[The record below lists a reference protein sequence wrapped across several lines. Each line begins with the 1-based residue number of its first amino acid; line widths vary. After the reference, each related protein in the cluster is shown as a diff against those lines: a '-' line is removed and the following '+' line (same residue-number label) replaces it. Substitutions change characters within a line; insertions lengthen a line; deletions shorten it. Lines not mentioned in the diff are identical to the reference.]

1 MPRRKDSGG
10 WFKVYSSILDDPA
23 IAEIGNEGLGVYI
36 RILAMLNRA
45 RSADGK
51 LTVSDSGL
59 CALSGRRR
67 IDVSEKTVRLLEEVG
82 LSSLDRRGKVWEITV
97 RKWPVYNGMGSN
109 NHTPKGTHQDQDQ
122 DQDQNQHLISPAK
135 SPLGTPDGAP
145 LEGEKLE
152 LVSLSDDPP
161 GGFDMLH
168 AEPTEPTEPTEP
180 DIVGP
185 RWPLVGPHERPTRS
199 NSTDIEAEV
208 FAEVRRLAGTFYH
221 DRKPRAWRLTKQR
234 RARMRAIAKEFGPTA
249 PVDSFQGFVSYHLLG
264 NRWPE
269 QRANL
274 NPETVWRPSNVAK
287 YLEQFSDGEAP
298 GDVQAPQRAQNH
310 GERISEF
317 NRESAREAFR
327 QMTGGAMDDLD
338 SLIAIPGGKHD
349 RR

>member
-1 MPRRKDSGG
+1 MTRRKDSGG

-23 IAEIGNEGLGVYI
+23 IAEIGNQGLGVYV
-36 RILAMLNRA
+36 RILAMLNRV
-45 RSADGK
+45 RSGDGK
-51 LTVSDSGL
+51 LTLSDCGL

-67 IDVSEKTVRLLEEVG
+67 IDVSEKRVRLLEEVG
-82 LSSLDRRGKVWEITV
+82 LVSLDRRGKVWEITV
-97 RKWPVYNGMGSN
+97 SKWPIYNGIGSN
-109 NHTPKGTHQDQDQ
+109 NHTPKSTHQDQDQ
-122 DQDQNQHLISPAK
+122 DQDQNQHLISPTK

-145 LEGEKLE
+145 IEGGKLE
-152 LVSLSDDPP
+152 LVSLSDEPP
-161 GGFDMLH
+161 GGFDILH
-168 AEPTEPTEPTEP
+168 EEP
-180 DIVGP
+180 D
-185 RWPLVGPHERPTRS
+185 RPDRP
-199 NSTDIEAEV
+199 DIEAEV
-208 FAEVRRLAGTFYH
+208 FAEVRRLAGTFHH
-221 DRKPRAWRLTKQR
+221 DRKSRAWRLTKQR

-298 GDVQAPQRAQNH
+298 ADVQASQRPQNH

-327 QMTGGAMDDLD
+327 QMTGGDMDDLD

>member
-1 MPRRKDSGG
+1 MATPRKAWFRVADAVVYEG
-10 WFKVYSSILDDPA
+10 WTDNEIASFIRLAAHLNTRWAREGRSTAEAGQTLLGPA
-23 IAEIGNEGLGVYI
+23 DV
-36 RILAMLNRA
+36 
-45 RSADGK
+45 
-51 LTVSDSGL
+51 
-59 CALSGRRR
+59 ALITGARRR
-67 IDVSEKTVRLLEEVG
+67 DVAEKRLERLAHVLKMSIE
-82 LSSLDRRGKVWEITV
+82 RRGDFFYLN
-97 RKWPVYNGMGSN
+97 WPNWPIFQALKTEDGDENVPKSPP
-109 NHTPKGTHQDQDQ
+109 TPTRHAPAPATSTSK
-122 DQDQNQHLISPAK
+122 HLISPTK

-161 GGFDMLH
+161 GGFDILH
-168 AEPTEPTEPTEP
+168 AEP
-180 DIVGP
+180 D
-185 RWPLVGPHERPTRS
+185 RPHRPHRPHSTDS
-199 NSTDIEAEV
+199 TDSTDIEAEV
-208 FAEVRRLAGTFYH
+208 FAEVRRLAGTFHH
-221 DRKPRAWRLTKQR
+221 DRKPRSWRLTKQR

-249 PVDSFQGFVSYHLLG
+249 PVDSFQGFVSYHTLG

-298 GDVQAPQRAQNH
+298 GDVQAPQRPQNH

>member
-1 MPRRKDSGG
+1 MTRRKDSGG

-109 NHTPKGTHQDQDQ
+109 NHTPKSTHQDQDQ
-122 DQDQNQHLISPAK
+122 DQDQNQHLISPTK

-152 LVSLSDDPP
+152 LVSLSDEPP

-168 AEPTEPTEPTEP
+168 AEPDRPHRP
-180 DIVGP
+180 DS
-185 RWPLVGPHERPTRS
+185 TD
-199 NSTDIEAEV
+199 STDIEAEV
-208 FAEVRRLAGTFYH
+208 FAEVRRLAGTFHH

-234 RARMRAIAKEFGPTA
+234 RARMRAIAKEFGPDA
-249 PVDSFQGFVSYHLLG
+249 PVNAFEGFVAYHLLG

-287 YLEQFSDGEAP
+287 YLEQFSDGESP
-298 GDVQAPQRAQNH
+298 GDVQAPQRPQNH

-349 RR
+349 RT